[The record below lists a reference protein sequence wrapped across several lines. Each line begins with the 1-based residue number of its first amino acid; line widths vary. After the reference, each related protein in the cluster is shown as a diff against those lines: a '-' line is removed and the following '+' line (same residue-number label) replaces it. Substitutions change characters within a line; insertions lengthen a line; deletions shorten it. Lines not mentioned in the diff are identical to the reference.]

1 MSKDRLASK
10 CGRSQAA
17 HEGKAWKGK
26 SWGWNEL
33 KHWRTSTER
42 GTYPPRAE

>member
-17 HEGKAWKGK
+17 HEEKAGEGKEWAW
-26 SWGWNEL
+26 SEM
-33 KHWRTSTER
+33 KH
-42 GTYPPRAE
+42 AEDKC

>member
-17 HEGKAWKGK
+17 QEEKSGKRKERAW
-26 SWGWNEL
+26 SET
-33 KHWRTSTER
+33 KHLEDKC
-42 GTYPPRAE
+42 